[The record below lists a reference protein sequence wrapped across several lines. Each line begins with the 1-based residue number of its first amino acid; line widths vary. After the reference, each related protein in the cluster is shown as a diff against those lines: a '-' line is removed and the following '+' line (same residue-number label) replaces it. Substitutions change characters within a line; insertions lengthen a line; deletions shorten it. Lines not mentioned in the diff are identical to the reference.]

1 MKADWERTLYFM
13 MFGVAEDHDSNPI
26 KMGLGHLKSRGEAKF
41 VSVNPVKTGYSAIA
55 DEWVGIRPGT
65 DGLFAGALIH
75 ELLAAEKIDW
85 DYLARYTN
93 APWLV
98 IQAPG
103 TADDGLFARD
113 RDGNPLILDG
123 KTKKLVSALEAG
135 GSPVM
140 NGSVDIAGQ
149 RAVPAFHLMAKRFLD
164 KSYSPEEAEKSCGVS
179 AETIR
184 RIAAELAHAAFERSI
199 PRLSVGPSPCMPCAV
214 FQPIPTGFIP
224 VASCI
229 CCK

>member
-1 MKADWERTLYFM
+1 MRSERWWCS
-13 MFGVAEDHDSNPI
+13 DSFL
-26 KMGLGHLKSRGEAKF
+26 GLSGTA
-41 VSVNPVKTGYSAIA
+41 
-55 DEWVGIRPGT
+55 VGIRPWT
-65 DGLFAGALIH
+65 DGLFAGARIH
-75 ELLAAEKIDW
+75 ELLAAEKIDG

-140 NGSVDIAGQ
+140 SGSVDIAGP
-149 RAVPAFHLMAKRFLD
+149 RAAPALHRMANRFQDTSLW
-164 KSYSPEEAEKSCGVS
+164 PAQ
-179 AETIR
+179 A
-184 RIAAELAHAAFERSI
+184 
-199 PRLSVGPSPCMPCAV
+199 
-214 FQPIPTGFIP
+214 
-224 VASCI
+224 
-229 CCK
+229 